1 MVNYLSEIWRCRFF
15 WLHLVKMDLRTRYRR
30 SILGLGWSLLHPLAM
45 MTILCLAFHKV
56 MQMPIHEYAP
66 YLLAGLAVWNYLL
79 SSALSGCH
87 CFFQGESYIRQY
99 PAPFAIY
106 PLRTALGGTVH
117 FLIALSITACLG
129 LYFRGFTNLISLVS
143 LLPTIIMLFILAWSI
158 SVLAG
163 FANVHFQDTQHLTDV
178 GLQMLFYLTP
188 VIYSPERLGNPT
200 ILEFMKYNPMA
211 YVLQLVRAPIVE
223 GRFPPPEVYLIA
235 SSTILVLFLAAS
247 LTLARLQRKL
257 VFHL

>member
-1 MVNYLSEIWRCRFF
+1 MVNYLAEIWRCRFF
-15 WLHLVKMDLRTRYRR
+15 WLHLVRMDLRTRYRR

-45 MTILCLAFHKV
+45 MAILCLAFHEV
-56 MQMPIHEYAP
+56 MHMPIREYAP
-66 YLLAGLAVWNYLL
+66 YLLAGLAIWNYLL
-79 SSALSGCH
+79 NSALSGCH

-117 FLIALSITACLG
+117 FLIALCITACLG
-129 LYFRGFTNLISLVS
+129 LCCRGFTNLISLVS
-143 LLPTIIMLFILAWSI
+143 LLPTVVMLFIMAWSI

-178 GLQMLFYLTP
+178 GFQMLFYLTP

-200 ILEFMKYNPMA
+200 ILEFMKFNPMA

-223 GRFPPPEVYLIA
+223 GRFPPPEVYLVA
-235 SSTILVLFLAAS
+235 SSTILVLFVAAS

>member
-1 MVNYLSEIWRCRFF
+1 M
-15 WLHLVKMDLRTRYRR
+15 
-30 SILGLGWSLLHPLAM
+30 
-45 MTILCLAFHKV
+45 
-56 MQMPIHEYAP
+56 
-66 YLLAGLAVWNYLL
+66 
-79 SSALSGCH
+79 
-87 CFFQGESYIRQY
+87 
-99 PAPFAIY
+99 
-106 PLRTALGGTVH
+106 RTALGGTVH

-178 GLQMLFYLTP
+178 GFQMLFYLTP

-200 ILEFMKYNPMA
+200 ILEFMKFNPMA
-211 YVLQLVRAPIVE
+211 YVLQLVRAPIVD
-223 GRFPPPEVYLIA
+223 GRFPTAEVYLIA